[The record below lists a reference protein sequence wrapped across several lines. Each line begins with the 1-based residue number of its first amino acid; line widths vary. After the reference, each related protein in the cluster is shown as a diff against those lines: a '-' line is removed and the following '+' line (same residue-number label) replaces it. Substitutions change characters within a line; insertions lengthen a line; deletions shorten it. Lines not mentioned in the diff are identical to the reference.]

1 MLSTRDLLARLVA
14 CRPVSADIPQVNAA
28 ARLLEIYLREAG
40 LHTVSEEMPDG
51 RRAVWAATVPGK
63 RVTVLLNAHLD
74 VVPAEDPRQFE
85 LREHAGWLT
94 GRGSDDCL
102 GNCAL
107 LANALIRLRGQA
119 VSAGAI
125 FSADEEIGGRSTL
138 AMVERGYAAGKVVL
152 VFDGK
157 GYTLVH
163 AQKGIMTLK
172 LIARGRA
179 GHAAEPWLSDNAIDR
194 LLAGYQKVLPLF
206 PPVAPPDEWRNTL
219 AATLLHSGTVTNRIP
234 DMAEMTLNIRFIADA
249 EADRLRQAIHEAS
262 GLEVEGTVE
271 CWPLSFAKNDPVL
284 QHLHQSME
292 TGLEHA
298 IEIRHLNG
306 ATDARHFR
314 SLRVPIAIL
323 GLPGHGGHGP
333 HEAIE
338 AAGLVAY
345 ERWLHDYLALEART
359 AD

>member
-1 MLSTRDLLARLVA
+1 MLPTRDLLARLVA

-28 ARLLEIYLREAG
+28 ARVLELYLRDAG
-40 LHTVSEEMPDG
+40 LYTVSEEMPDG

-63 RVTVLLNAHLD
+63 QVKILLNAHVD

-85 LREHAGWLT
+85 LREHDGLLI

-107 LANALIRLRGQA
+107 LANALIRLRDQA
-119 VSAGAI
+119 VSIGVI
-125 FSADEEIGGRSTL
+125 FTADEEIGGRSTL
-138 AMVERGYAAGKVVL
+138 AMVERGYAADQAVL

-172 LIARGRA
+172 LIAHGRA
-179 GHAAEPWLSDNAIDR
+179 GHAAEPWLSDNAIDH

-206 PPVAPPDEWRNTL
+206 PPVAPPEEWHNTM

-234 DMAEMTLNIRFIADA
+234 DIAEMTLNIRFIADA
-249 EADRLRQAIHEAS
+249 EADRLRQAIQEAS
-262 GLEVEGTVE
+262 GLEVEGAVE
-271 CWPLSFAKNDPVL
+271 CWPLNLAANDPTL
-284 QHLHQSME
+284 QQLHRSME
-292 TGLEHA
+292 AGLGHA

-314 SLRVPIAIL
+314 SMQVPIAIL

-338 AAGLVAY
+338 AAGLTAY
-345 ERWLHDYLALEART
+345 ENWLHSYLTTEAAMR
-359 AD
+359 